1 VSAPADHTS
10 PRDPRHRVV
19 ALGASAGGVEAL
31 VRVVAALPDAPGF
44 MVVVLT
50 HLDPSQPTRLDQVL
64 QEHTKMPVAQ
74 IPRRCA
80 IEHDRVYVLPANASA
95 IVLDGH
101 LCLRARPA
109 GVHLPIDAFLAS
121 MAQDGEVKGAAAI
134 LSGTGSDGAAG
145 ILDLKADGGY
155 VLAQRPET
163 AAHDGMPRA
172 AIETGVVDQVLS
184 PEEMPSALAA
194 YFALPV
200 PLDRPDTP
208 DDGDHLKAA
217 LAAIREASGL
227 DLSYV
232 KEVNLQRRLMRR
244 VLMHPSRD
252 LATYLKVL
260 ADDPAEANALRDDI
274 LIGVTA
280 FFRDP
285 DFVRTLRETVVPTL
299 LSRRDDTIRVWVPAC
314 STGEEVYT
322 IAIVLQ
328 AELARRRSSRPVQIF
343 GTDINERSIAV
354 ARRARYSA
362 AALDNVPDEYRDG
375 AFMPDGE
382 DFVVAKPIRAM
393 CIFARHSLVTN
404 SPFSG
409 MDLVSCRNLL
419 IYLRKEAQAHVLAVL
434 HYALKADGALLLG
447 RSESVSDES
456 LFHDT
461 GTPHLYAKNPLSPR
475 SGGRLL
481 AVAASHWTGNV
492 PDGRQPHGS
501 APPMLQTVVNE
512 LLCAHYVP
520 SGFVVDESGDV
531 VQFRGDTAPFM
542 APASGDATLSVTR
555 LVRPEWRV
563 PLRTA
568 LIEAARTGQVVR
580 RDGALD
586 PGGAFTMEVLP
597 ITAREG
603 TRYFAITIQQHAAGE
618 AGAAVADAHAASGG
632 VAAAREHELE
642 RTIEALSEELERARA
657 ELRVVVAEFEAA
669 NEELRTSNEE
679 VLSANEELQSANE
692 ELQNAKQ
699 RHESANEELNS
710 LNQELLASNVQLTQ
724 ANDDLN
730 NLIEGIPLPVLLLDR
745 ELCIRQASPL
755 AQAMFG
761 LSSASIGRGL
771 DVLAARLDTEPL
783 RALLDGAIRDL
794 TPGELEL
801 TDADGRWFLARA
813 RAYRTADH
821 RINGAV
827 LTLED
832 VDALK
837 KSLETAQAARA
848 EAERANTAK
857 NDFLALVSHEL
868 RAPLNAIAG
877 WAAVLERLAP
887 DMPKGGPGGPAERAI
902 STITRNCQVQA
913 QLIDDLLDVARI
925 TSGRLTLDLRHCDF
939 AASVRAV
946 LDGLRPA
953 AEAKKITILESG
965 LARERWVNADPRR
978 LQQMVSNLLQNAIKF
993 TPRGGHIE
1001 VAALTFDGVIEL
1013 SVADDGIGMSAAQL
1027 AAAFDRFAQKD
1038 LAKTREYGGLGLG
1051 LSIVQHLVTAHG
1063 GGVTAHS
1070 AGEGRGAR
1078 FVLRLPLVIGAPSD
1092 GHVLAP
1098 PAELDTALDGTS
1110 ILLVDDEADGRES
1123 LAAILE
1129 LAGAECTT
1137 VDSASRALGEMETQA
1152 FDALVS
1158 DIAMPGMTGL
1168 DLVRTLRARERREQL
1183 PRLYAMALTGF
1194 ASVRDRDEALD
1205 SGFDDHA
1212 AKPIDAAALVERLA
1226 AGLRRNGT
1234 RPQRGEA
1241 AAGDAAPASV
1251 PAS

>member
-1 VSAPADHTS
+1 VSAPSEQTS

-31 VRVVAALPDAPGF
+31 TRVIAALPDAPGF

-64 QEHTKMPVAQ
+64 QQHTKMPVAQ

-80 IEHDRVYVLPANASA
+80 IEHDRVYVLPANAGA

-101 LCLRARPA
+101 LCLRARSP
-109 GVHLPIDAFLAS
+109 GVHLPIDAFLTS

-134 LSGTGSDGAAG
+134 LSGTGNDGASG

-163 AAHDGMPRA
+163 AAHDGMPAA

-200 PLDRPDTP
+200 PLERADAAENSE
-208 DDGDHLKAA
+208 GDHLKAA

-232 KEVNLQRRLMRR
+232 KEVNLQRRLTRR

-252 LATYLKVL
+252 LATYLKLL

-285 DFVRTLRETVVPTL
+285 DFVRTLRESVVPTL
-299 LSRRDDTIRVWVPAC
+299 LSRRDDTIRIWVPAC

-322 IAIVLQ
+322 IAIVLH

-362 AALDNVPDEYRDG
+362 AALDNVPEEYRDG
-375 AFMPDGE
+375 AFVPDGE

-434 HYALKADGALLLG
+434 HYALKPDGALLLG
-447 RSESVSDES
+447 RSESVADES

-481 AVAASHWTGNV
+481 AVAASGWTGVV
-492 PDGRQPHGS
+492 PDSRQAHGA

-542 APASGDATLSVTR
+542 APASGDATLSLTR
-555 LVRPEWRV
+555 LVRAEWRV

-580 RDGALD
+580 RDGVLD
-586 PGGAFTMEVLP
+586 PGGAFTLEVLP

-603 TRYFAITIQQHAAGE
+603 TRYFAVTFQQHR
-618 AGAAVADAHAASGG
+618 ADAAPSGSHAAASG
-632 VAAAREHELE
+632 AAAREHELE

-692 ELQNAKQ
+692 ELQSAKQ

-710 LNQELLASNVQLTQ
+710 LNQELLASNTQLTQ
-724 ANDDLN
+724 ANDDLS

-745 ELCIRQASPL
+745 DLCIRQASPL
-755 AQAMFG
+755 AQTMFG
-761 LSSASIGRGL
+761 LSSASIGQ
-771 DVLAARLDTEPL
+771 DIAVLSARLDTEPL

-887 DMPKGGPGGPAERAI
+887 ELPKGGSGGPAERAI
-902 STITRNCQVQA
+902 ATITRNCQVQA

-953 AEAKKITILESG
+953 AEQKNITILESG
-965 LARERWVNADPRR
+965 LARERWVNADARR
-978 LQQMVSNLLQNAIKF
+978 LQQMVNNLLQNAIKF

-1001 VAALTFDGVIEL
+1001 VAAMAFDGVIEL
-1013 SVADDGIGMSAAQL
+1013 SVADDGIGMSAPQL
-1027 AAAFDRFAQKD
+1027 AAAFDRFAQQD

-1051 LSIVQHLVTAHG
+1051 LSIVKHLVTAHG
-1063 GGVTAHS
+1063 GSVAAHS

-1078 FVLRLPLVIGAPSD
+1078 FVLRLPLVAGGQRD
-1092 GHVLAP
+1092 GTVLPA
-1098 PAELDTALDGTS
+1098 PAELDTALDDTA
-1110 ILLVDDEADGRES
+1110 ILLVDDEAEGREA

-1129 LAGAECTT
+1129 LAGATCTV
-1137 VDSASRALGEMETQA
+1137 VDSASRALAELETQS

-1158 DIAMPGMTGL
+1158 DVAMPGMTGL

-1194 ASVRDRDEALD
+1194 ASVRDRDEAIEH
-1205 SGFDDHA
+1205 GFDDHA
-1212 AKPIDAAALVERLA
+1212 AKPIDATALVERLA
-1226 AGLRRNGT
+1226 TGLRRNGS
-1234 RPQRGEA
+1234 RRQRGA
-1241 AAGDAAPASV
+1241 STAGDASPAG
-1251 PAS
+1251 PATV

>member
-1 VSAPADHTS
+1 MAVIAEQNSS
-10 PRDPRHRVV
+10 RDTRHRVV

-31 VRVVAALPDAPGF
+31 TRVIAALPDAPGF

-101 LCLRARPA
+101 LCLRPRPA
-109 GVHLPIDAFLAS
+109 GVHLPVDAFLTS
-121 MAQDGEVKGAAAI
+121 MAQDGEVNGAAVI
-134 LSGTGSDGAAG
+134 LSGTGNDGAAG
-145 ILDLKADGGY
+145 IVDLKADRGY
-155 VLAQRPET
+155 VLAQKPDT

-172 AIETGVVDQVLS
+172 AIETGVVDQVLA
-184 PEEMPSALAA
+184 PEEMPTALAA

-200 PLDRPDTP
+200 PLERTDSSAE
-208 DDGDHLKAA
+208 DGDHLGAA
-217 LAAIREASGL
+217 LAAIRNASGL
-227 DLSYV
+227 DLSYI

-252 LATYLKVL
+252 LPTYLKAL
-260 ADDPAEANALRDDI
+260 AEDAAEANALRDDI

-285 DFVRTLRETVVPTL
+285 DFVRTLRESVVPTL
-299 LSRRDDTIRVWVPAC
+299 LSRREDTIRVWVPAC

-322 IAIVLQ
+322 IAILLQ

-362 AALDNVPDEYRDG
+362 AALDDVPEEYREF
-375 AFMPDGE
+375 AFEPDGE

-434 HYALKADGALLLG
+434 HYALKPDGALLLG

-461 GTPHLYAKNPLSPR
+461 GTPHLYAKNALTPR
-475 SGGRLL
+475 PGGRLL
-481 AVAASHWTGNV
+481 TVAASTWSTDV
-492 PDGRQPHGS
+492 PESRERPGA
-501 APPMLQTVVNE
+501 APGLLQTVVNE

-520 SGFVVDESGDV
+520 AGFLVDESGDV

-555 LVRPEWRV
+555 LVRAEWRV

-586 PGGAFTMEVLP
+586 PGGAFTLEVLP

-603 TRYFAITIQQHAAGE
+603 TRYFAIAIQQHPAHAEAAG
-618 AGAAVADAHAASGG
+618 AHAAGG
-632 VAAAREHELE
+632 GAAAREHELE

-692 ELQNAKQ
+692 ELQSAKQ

-710 LNQELLASNVQLTQ
+710 LNQELLASNTQLTQ
-724 ANDDLN
+724 ANDDLT
-730 NLIEGIPLPVLLLDR
+730 NLIEGIPLPVLMLDR
-745 ELCIRQASPL
+745 ELCVRQASPL

-761 LSSASIGRGL
+761 LSSASIGQPV
-771 DVLAARLDTEPL
+771 DVLSHRIDVEPL
-783 RALLDGAIRDL
+783 RGLLDGAIRDL
-794 TPGELEL
+794 TPGELEIA
-801 TDADGRWFLARA
+801 DVDGRWFVVRA

-887 DMPKGGPGGPAERAI
+887 ELPKGGPGGPAERAI
-902 STITRNCQVQA
+902 ATITRNCQVQA

-953 AEAKKITILESG
+953 LENKKLTILESG
-965 LARERWVNADPRR
+965 LARERWVNGDPRR
-978 LQQMVSNLLQNAIKF
+978 LQQMVTNLLQNAIKF

-1013 SVADDGIGMSAAQL
+1013 SVSDDGIGMSAPQL

-1051 LSIVQHLVTAHG
+1051 LSIVKHLVTAHG
-1063 GGVTAHS
+1063 GSVTAHS

-1078 FVLRLPLVIGAPSD
+1078 FVLRLPLVAGAPRD
-1092 GHVLAP
+1092 GHVVDAP
-1098 PAELDTALDGTS
+1098 ADLGSALEGTT
-1110 ILLVDDEADGRES
+1110 ILLVDDEAEGREA

-1129 LAGAECTT
+1129 LAGAACT
-1137 VDSASRALGEMETQA
+1137 VVESASKALTVLETQG

-1158 DIAMPGMTGL
+1158 DIGMPGMTGL

-1194 ASVRDRDEALD
+1194 ASVRDRDEALEH
-1205 SGFDDHA
+1205 GFDDHA
-1212 AKPIDAAALVERLA
+1212 AKPIDAEAMVERLA
-1226 AGLRRNGT
+1226 AGMRRAGT
-1234 RPQRGEA
+1234 RRVRPD
-1241 AAGDAAPASV
+1241 DAMPV
-1251 PAS
+1251 DTLKR

>member
-1 VSAPADHTS
+1 VAAAAEQTSRHAP
-10 PRDPRHRVV
+10 HRVV

-31 VRVVAALPDAPGF
+31 TRLIGALPASPGF

-50 HLDPSQPTRLDQVL
+50 HLDPTQPTQLDQVL
-64 QEHTKMPVAQ
+64 QKHTPMPVAQ

-80 IEHDRVYVLPANASA
+80 IEHDRVYVLPANAAA

-101 LCLRARPA
+101 LCLQPRPA
-109 GVHLPIDAFLAS
+109 GMHLPIDAFLAS
-121 MAQDGEVKGAAAI
+121 MAQDSEVAGAAVV
-134 LSGTGSDGAAG
+134 LSGTGRDGAAG
-145 ILDLKADGGY
+145 IVDLKSSGGY

-163 AAHDGMPRA
+163 AAHDGMPLA
-172 AIETGVVDQVLS
+172 AIESGVVDQVLA

-194 YFALPV
+194 FFALPV
-200 PLDRPDTP
+200 LLEQPEAAS
-208 DDGDHLKAA
+208 DGDHLKAA
-217 LAAIREASGL
+217 LAAIRETCGL
-227 DLSYV
+227 DLSYI
-232 KEVNLQRRLMRR
+232 KPVNLQRRLTRR

-252 LATYLKVL
+252 VGTYLQALATE
-260 ADDPAEANALRDDI
+260 PAEANALRDDI

-285 DFVRTLRETVVPTL
+285 DFARTLRDTVVPTL
-299 LSRRDDTIRVWVPAC
+299 LSRRDDTLRVWVPAC

-322 IAIVLQ
+322 IAIVLG
-328 AELARRRSSRPVQIF
+328 AELARRRSTRPVQIF

-354 ARRARYSA
+354 ARRARYPASA
-362 AALDNVPDEYRDG
+362 LEDVPEEYRELAFTTDG
-375 AFMPDGE
+375 ADI
-382 DFVVAKPIRAM
+382 VVAKPIRAM

-409 MDLVSCRNLL
+409 MDLISCRNLL
-419 IYLRKEAQAHVLAVL
+419 IYLRKEAQSHVLAVL

-461 GTPHLYAKNPLSPR
+461 GTPHLYAKNPLTPR
-475 SGGRLL
+475 SGSRLL
-481 AVAASHWTGNV
+481 GSAAAHWTGN
-492 PDGRQPHGS
+492 QPQDSRERSPSPGTV
-501 APPMLQTVVNE
+501 LQTLVNE

-520 SGFVVDESGDV
+520 AGFLVDEGGDV
-531 VQFRGDTAPFM
+531 VQFRGDTSPFM
-542 APASGDATLSVTR
+542 APASGDATLAVTR
-555 LVRPEWRV
+555 LVRSEWRV

-568 LIEAARTGQVVR
+568 LIESARTAQAVR
-580 RDGALD
+580 RDGMLE
-586 PGGAFTMEVLP
+586 GGGTYTLEVVP

-603 TRYFAITIQQHAAGE
+603 GRYFAVAIRQHPPAVPHMEHAAHGK
-618 AGAAVADAHAASGG
+618 
-632 VAAAREHELE
+632 AAAREHELE
-642 RTIEALSEELERARA
+642 RTIEALSEELDRARA

-692 ELQNAKQ
+692 ELQSAKQ
-699 RHESANEELNS
+699 RHESANEELSS
-710 LNQELLASNVQLTQ
+710 LNQELLASNAQLTQ
-724 ANDDLN
+724 ANDDLS
-730 NLIEGIPLPVLLLDR
+730 NLIDGIPLPVLLLDR
-745 ELCIRQASPL
+745 DLQVRQYSPQ

-761 LSSASIGRGL
+761 LSSASIGASVDLLGGRV
-771 DVLAARLDTEPL
+771 DVDALK
-783 RALLDGAIRDL
+783 ALLTGAIRDL

-801 TDADGRWFLARA
+801 ADADGRWFLARA

-821 RINGAV
+821 RIDGAV

-837 KSLETAQAARA
+837 KSLEVARAAQA
-848 EAERANTAK
+848 EAERANAAK

-877 WAAVLERLAP
+877 WAAVLERMGPDLARP
-887 DMPKGGPGGPAERAI
+887 AGGPVERAI

-925 TSGRLTLDLRHCDF
+925 TSGRLTLDLRHCDV
-939 AASVRAV
+939 AASIRAV

-953 AEAKKITILESG
+953 AEAKHITILESG
-965 LARERWVNADPRR
+965 LARERWVNGDPRR

-1001 VAALTFDGVIEL
+1001 VAALAFDGFIEL
-1013 SVADDGIGMSAAQL
+1013 AVADDGIGMSAAQL
-1027 AAAFDRFAQKD
+1027 GAAFDRFAQQD

-1051 LSIVQHLVTAHG
+1051 LSIVKHLVTAHG
-1063 GGVTAHS
+1063 GTVSAHS

-1078 FVLRLPLVIGAPSD
+1078 FVLRLPLVVSAARSD
-1092 GHVLAP
+1092 TVIP
-1098 PAELDTALDGTS
+1098 PTAELDTALAGST
-1110 ILLVDDEADGRES
+1110 ILLVDDEAEGREALGEI
-1123 LAAILE
+1123 LA
-1129 LAGAECTT
+1129 LAGASCTA
-1137 VDSASRALGEMETQA
+1137 VESASKALAALETQA

-1168 DLVRTLRARERREQL
+1168 DLVRTLRSRERREQL
-1183 PRLYAMALTGF
+1183 PRVYAMALTGF
-1194 ASVRDRDEALD
+1194 ASARDRDEAME

-1212 AKPIDAAALVERLA
+1212 AKPIDAVALVERLA
-1226 AGLRRNGT
+1226 GGLKRSG
-1234 RPQRGEA
+1234 RGRER
-1241 AAGDAAPASV
+1241 
-1251 PAS
+1251 

>member
-1 VSAPADHTS
+1 MSAPAEQI
-10 PRDPRHRVV
+10 PFRDPRHRVV

-31 VRVVAALPDAPGF
+31 TRLIAALPDAPGF

-50 HLDPSQPTRLDQVL
+50 HLDPSQPTRLDLVL
-64 QEHTKMPVAQ
+64 QEHTRMPVAQ

-101 LCLRARPA
+101 LCLRPRPP
-109 GVHLPIDAFLAS
+109 GVHLPIDAFLTS
-121 MAQDGEVKGAAAI
+121 MAQDGEVKGAAVI

-145 ILDLKADGGY
+145 IVDLKADGGY
-155 VLAQRPET
+155 VLAQRAET
-163 AAHDGMPRA
+163 AAHDGMPSA
-172 AIETGVVDQVLS
+172 AIDTGVVDQVLA

-194 YFALPV
+194 FFSLP
-200 PLDRPDTP
+200 LQQERADAADES
-208 DDGDHLKAA
+208 DHLKAA

-260 ADDPAEANALRDDI
+260 AEEPAEANALRDDI

-375 AFMPDGE
+375 AFVPDGE

-419 IYLRKEAQAHVLAVL
+419 IYLRKEAQGHVLAVL

-481 AVAASHWTGNV
+481 AVAASSWTANV
-492 PDGRQPHGS
+492 PDSRQPHGS

-555 LVRPEWRV
+555 LVRAEWRV

-580 RDGALD
+580 RDGVAD

-603 TRYFAITIQQHAAGE
+603 TRYFAITIQQHAP
-618 AGAAVADAHAASGG
+618 GATVVGAHAASGG
-632 VAAAREHELE
+632 AAAAREHELE

-692 ELQNAKQ
+692 ELQSAKQ

-710 LNQELLASNVQLTQ
+710 LNQELLASNTQLTQ
-724 ANDDLN
+724 ANDDLS

-745 ELCIRQASPL
+745 ELCVRQASPL

-761 LSSASIGRGL
+761 LSSASIGQDLG
-771 DVLAARLDTEPL
+771 VLAARLDVEPL

-837 KSLETAQAARA
+837 KSAETAQAARA

-887 DMPKGGPGGPAERAI
+887 EMPRGGPAERAI
-902 STITRNCQVQA
+902 ATITRNCQVQA

-953 AEAKKITILESG
+953 AEQKNITILESG
-965 LARERWVNADPRR
+965 LARERWVNADARR

-1013 SVADDGIGMSAAQL
+1013 SVADDGIGMSAQQL
-1027 AAAFDRFAQKD
+1027 AAAFDRFAQQD
-1038 LAKTREYGGLGLG
+1038 LTKTREYGGLGLG
-1051 LSIVQHLVTAHG
+1051 LSIVKHLVTAHG
-1063 GGVTAHS
+1063 GGVAAHS

-1078 FVLRLPLVIGAPSD
+1078 FVLRLPLVAGGPRD
-1092 GHVLAP
+1092 GSVLAP
-1098 PAELDTALDGTS
+1098 PAELDTALQDTA

-1129 LAGAECTT
+1129 LAGATCTV
-1137 VDSASRALGEMETQA
+1137 VDSASHALAELETQS

-1158 DIAMPGMTGL
+1158 DVAMPGMTGL

-1194 ASVRDRDEALD
+1194 ASARDRDEAIEN
-1205 SGFDDHA
+1205 GFDDHA

-1226 AGLRRNGT
+1226 VGLRRSGT
-1234 RPQRGEA
+1234 QRQRGEA
-1241 AAGDAAPASV
+1241 PAGDPSTAGSIAS
-1251 PAS
+1251 

>member
-1 VSAPADHTS
+1 
-10 PRDPRHRVV
+10 V

-31 VRVVAALPDAPGF
+31 TRVISALPDTPGF

-64 QEHTKMPVAQ
+64 QEHTRMPVAQ

-80 IEHDRVYVLPANASA
+80 IEHDRVYVLPANACA
-95 IVLDGH
+95 ILLDGH
-101 LCLRARPA
+101 LCLRPRGP
-109 GVHLPIDAFLAS
+109 GLHLPVDTFVTA
-121 MAQDGEVKGAAAI
+121 MAQDGEVKGAAVI
-134 LSGTGSDGAAG
+134 LSGTGNDGAAG
-145 ILDLKADGGY
+145 IVELKADGGY

-163 AAHDGMPRA
+163 AAHDGMPLA
-172 AIETGVVDQVLS
+172 AIDTGVVDQVLA
-184 PEEMPSALAA
+184 PEEMPTALAA

-200 PLDRPDTP
+200 PLDRGDDPDE
-208 DDGDHLKAA
+208 GDHLGAA
-217 LAAIREASGL
+217 LAAIRNASGL
-227 DLSYV
+227 DLSYI

-244 VLMHPSRD
+244 VLMHPSRN

-260 ADDPAEANALRDDI
+260 AEDPAEANALRDDI

-299 LSRRDDTIRVWVPAC
+299 LTRREETIRVWVPAC

-322 IAIVLQ
+322 IAIILH

-375 AFMPDGE
+375 AFVPDGE
-382 DFVVAKPIRAM
+382 DFVVAKPIRAL

-419 IYLRKEAQAHVLAVL
+419 IYLRKEAQGHVLAVL
-434 HYALKADGALLLG
+434 HYALKPDGALLLG

-461 GTPHLYAKNPLSPR
+461 GTPHLYAKNPMSPR

-481 AVAASHWTGNV
+481 AVAASGWTANV
-492 PDGRQPHGS
+492 PDNHAPHGS

-555 LVRPEWRV
+555 LVRAEWRV

-580 RDGALD
+580 RDGTLE
-586 PGGAFTMEVLP
+586 PGGAFTLEVLP

-603 TRYFAITIQQHAAGE
+603 TRYFAVTIQQHP
-618 AGAAVADAHAASGG
+618 AGAASTGGHPPGSG
-632 VAAAREHELE
+632 AAAREHELE

-692 ELQNAKQ
+692 ELQSAKQ

-710 LNQELLASNVQLTQ
+710 LNQELLASNTQLTQ
-724 ANDDLN
+724 ANDDLT

-745 ELCIRQASPL
+745 ELCVRQASPQ

-761 LSSASIGRGL
+761 LSSASIGQGL
-771 DVLAARLDTEPL
+771 GVLAARLEIEPL
-783 RALLDGAIRDL
+783 RAMLEGAIRDL
-794 TPGELEL
+794 TPGELEI
-801 TDADGRWFLARA
+801 TDADGRWFVARA

-887 DMPKGGPGGPAERAI
+887 ELPKGGPAERAI

-939 AASVRAV
+939 SGIVRAV
-946 LDGLRPA
+946 LDGLRPVA
-953 AEAKKITILESG
+953 AQKNITILESG
-965 LARERWVNADPRR
+965 LGRERWVNGDPRR

-1001 VAALTFDGVIEL
+1001 VAAMTFDGAIEL
-1013 SVADDGIGMSAAQL
+1013 SVSDDGIGMSPAQL
-1027 AAAFDRFAQKD
+1027 EAAFDRFAQQD

-1051 LSIVQHLVTAHG
+1051 LSIVKHLVTAHG
-1063 GGVTAHS
+1063 GGVSAHS

-1078 FVLRLPLVIGAPSD
+1078 FVLRLPLVAGAPSD
-1092 GHVLAP
+1092 GALITT
-1098 PAELDTALDGTS
+1098 PAELDTALQDTT
-1110 ILLVDDEADGRES
+1110 ILLVDDEAEGREA

-1129 LAGAECTT
+1129 LAGSRCTV
-1137 VDSASRALGEMETQA
+1137 VDSASRALAELETRA

-1168 DLVRTLRARERREQL
+1168 DLVHTLRARERREQL

-1194 ASVRDRDEALD
+1194 ASVRDRDEAIEH
-1205 SGFDDHA
+1205 GFDDHA
-1212 AKPIDAAALVERLA
+1212 AKPIDAGALVERLA

-1234 RPQRGEA
+1234 RRPRGEA
-1241 AAGDAAPASV
+1241 QAGDPAPAS
-1251 PAS
+1251 S

>member
-1 VSAPADHTS
+1 MSAPSEQTS
-10 PRDPRHRVV
+10 PRDSRHRVV
-19 ALGASAGGVEAL
+19 AFGASAGGVEAL
-31 VRVVAALPDAPGF
+31 TRVIAALPDAPGF

-50 HLDPSQPTRLDQVL
+50 HLDPSQPTQLDQVL
-64 QEHTKMPVAQ
+64 QQHTRMPVAQ

-101 LCLRARPA
+101 LCLRPRPP
-109 GVHLPIDAFLAS
+109 GVHLPIDAFLSS

-134 LSGTGSDGAAG
+134 LSGTGNDGAAG

-163 AAHDGMPRA
+163 AAHDGMPSA
-172 AIETGVVDQVLS
+172 AIATGVVDQVLS

-194 YFALPV
+194 YFALPM
-200 PLDRPDTP
+200 PLDRPDAS
-208 DDGDHLKAA
+208 DDSDHLKAA

-232 KEVNLQRRLMRR
+232 KEVNLQRRLTRR

-285 DFVRTLRETVVPTL
+285 DFVRTLGETVVPTL

-354 ARRARYSA
+354 ARRARYGA
-362 AALDNVPDEYRDG
+362 DALDNVPDEYRDG
-375 AFMPDGE
+375 AFVPDGD

-434 HYALKADGALLLG
+434 HYALKPDGALLLG

-481 AVAASHWTGNV
+481 AVAASGWTGV
-492 PDGRQPHGS
+492 APDTRQAHGA

-580 RDGALD
+580 RDGVLD
-586 PGGAFTMEVLP
+586 PGGAFTLDVLP
-597 ITAREG
+597 LTAREG
-603 TRYFAITIQQHAAGE
+603 TRYFAITIQQHAADAAP
-618 AGAAVADAHAASGG
+618 AGAQAATGG
-632 VAAAREHELE
+632 AAAAREHELE

-692 ELQNAKQ
+692 ELQSAKQ

-710 LNQELLASNVQLTQ
+710 LNQELLASNTQLTQ
-724 ANDDLN
+724 ANDDLS

-745 ELCIRQASPL
+745 ELCVRQASPL

-761 LSSASIGRGL
+761 LSSASIGQGIG
-771 DVLAARLDTEPL
+771 VLAARLATEPL

-801 TDADGRWFLARA
+801 ADADGRWFLARA

-887 DMPKGGPGGPAERAI
+887 ELPRGGPAERAI

-953 AEAKKITILESG
+953 AEQKNITILESG

-978 LQQMVSNLLQNAIKF
+978 LQQMVNNLLQNAIKF

-1001 VAALTFDGVIEL
+1001 IAAMAFDGVIEL
-1013 SVADDGIGMSAAQL
+1013 SVADDGIGMSPAQL
-1027 AAAFDRFAQKD
+1027 AAAFDRFAQQD

-1051 LSIVQHLVTAHG
+1051 LSIVKHLVTAHG
-1063 GGVTAHS
+1063 GSVAAHS

-1078 FVLRLPLVIGAPSD
+1078 FVLRLPLVAGGPSD
-1092 GHVLAP
+1092 GSVRAAP
-1098 PAELDTALDGTS
+1098 SELDAALEDTT
-1110 ILLVDDEADGRES
+1110 ILLVDDEAEGREA

-1129 LAGAECTT
+1129 LAGATCTV
-1137 VDSASRALGEMETQA
+1137 VDSASRALAELETQT

-1158 DIAMPGMTGL
+1158 DVAMPGMTGL

-1194 ASVRDRDEALD
+1194 ASVRDRDEAIEH
-1205 SGFDDHA
+1205 GFDDHA
-1212 AKPIDAAALVERLA
+1212 AKPIDATALVERLA
-1226 AGLRRNGT
+1226 TGLRRNGS
-1234 RPQRGEA
+1234 RRQSGERT
-1241 AAGDAAPASV
+1241 AGDASPAG
-1251 PAS
+1251 PATV

>member
-1 VSAPADHTS
+1 MSAPAEQIP

-31 VRVVAALPDAPGF
+31 TRVIAALPATPGF

-64 QEHTKMPVAQ
+64 QEHTTMPVAQ

-80 IEHDRVYVLPANASA
+80 IEHDRVYVLPANAGA

-101 LCLRARPA
+101 LCLRPRPA
-109 GVHLPIDAFLAS
+109 GVHLPIDTFLNS

-134 LSGTGSDGAAG
+134 LSGTGNDGAAG
-145 ILDLKADGGY
+145 IVDLKSDGGY

-172 AIETGVVDQVLS
+172 AIDTGVVDQVLA
-184 PEEMPSALAA
+184 PEEMPTALAA
-194 YFALPV
+194 YFALQV
-200 PLDRPDTP
+200 PLERSDTP
-208 DDGDHLKAA
+208 DEGDHLGAA
-217 LAAIREASGL
+217 LAAIRNASGL

-252 LATYLKVL
+252 LATYLKLL

-299 LSRRDDTIRVWVPAC
+299 LSRREDTIRIWVPAC

-322 IAIVLQ
+322 IAIILH

-362 AALDNVPDEYRDG
+362 AALDNVPAEYRDG
-375 AFMPDGE
+375 AFVPDGE

-461 GTPHLYAKNPLSPR
+461 GTPHLYAKNPLTPR

-481 AVAASHWTGNV
+481 AVAASSWTASV
-492 PDGRQPHGS
+492 PDNHQPHG
-501 APPMLQTVVNE
+501 ATPPMLQTVVNE

-555 LVRPEWRV
+555 LVRAEWRV

-568 LIEAARTGQVVR
+568 LIEAGRTGQVVR
-580 RDGALD
+580 RDGTLE
-586 PGGAFTMEVLP
+586 PGGAFTLEVLP
-597 ITAREG
+597 VTAREG
-603 TRYFAITIQQHAAGE
+603 TRYFAVTIQQHA
-618 AGAAVADAHAASGG
+618 SGG
-632 VAAAREHELE
+632 TAPGGHPPGSGAAAREHELE

-692 ELQNAKQ
+692 ELQSAKQ

-710 LNQELLASNVQLTQ
+710 LNQELQASNTQLTQ
-724 ANDDLN
+724 ANDDLT

-745 ELCIRQASPL
+745 ELCVRQASPL

-761 LSSASIGRGL
+761 LSSASIGQGL
-771 DVLAARLDTEPL
+771 DVLAGRLDTEPL
-783 RALLDGAIRDL
+783 RAMLDGAIRDL

-801 TDADGRWFLARA
+801 TDCDGRWFVARA

-887 DMPKGGPGGPAERAI
+887 ELQKSGPGGPGGPAERAI
-902 STITRNCQVQA
+902 ATITRNCQVQA

-925 TSGRLTLDLRHCDF
+925 TSGRLTLELRHCDF
-939 AASVRAV
+939 SATVRAV
-946 LDGLRPA
+946 LDGLRPVA
-953 AEAKKITILESG
+953 AQKNITILESG
-965 LARERWVNADPRR
+965 LGRERWVNGDPRR

-1001 VAALTFDGVIEL
+1001 VAALSFDTVIEL
-1013 SVADDGIGMSAAQL
+1013 SVSDDGIGMSPAQL
-1027 AAAFDRFAQKD
+1027 AAAFDRFAQQD

-1051 LSIVQHLVTAHG
+1051 LSIVKHLVTAHG

-1078 FVLRLPLVIGAPSD
+1078 FVLRLPLVLGAPSD
-1092 GHVLAP
+1092 GALITT
-1098 PAELDTALDGTS
+1098 PAELDTALQDTS
-1110 ILLVDDEADGRES
+1110 LLLVDDEAEGREA

-1129 LAGAECTT
+1129 LAGASCTV
-1137 VDSASRALGEMETQA
+1137 VDSASRALAELETQA

-1194 ASVRDRDEALD
+1194 ASVRDRDEAIEH
-1205 SGFDDHA
+1205 GFDDHA

-1234 RPQRGEA
+1234 RRPRGEA
-1241 AAGDAAPASV
+1241 ATGDAAQAGS
-1251 PAS
+1251 

>member
-1 VSAPADHTS
+1 
-10 PRDPRHRVV
+10 
-19 ALGASAGGVEAL
+19 
-31 VRVVAALPDAPGF
+31 
-44 MVVVLT
+44 
-50 HLDPSQPTRLDQVL
+50 
-64 QEHTKMPVAQ
+64 
-74 IPRRCA
+74 
-80 IEHDRVYVLPANASA
+80 
-95 IVLDGH
+95 
-101 LCLRARPA
+101 
-109 GVHLPIDAFLAS
+109 
-121 MAQDGEVKGAAAI
+121 
-134 LSGTGSDGAAG
+134 
-145 ILDLKADGGY
+145 
-155 VLAQRPET
+155 
-163 AAHDGMPRA
+163 
-172 AIETGVVDQVLS
+172 
-184 PEEMPSALAA
+184 
-194 YFALPV
+194 
-200 PLDRPDTP
+200 
-208 DDGDHLKAA
+208 
-217 LAAIREASGL
+217 
-227 DLSYV
+227 
-232 KEVNLQRRLMRR
+232 
-244 VLMHPSRD
+244 
-252 LATYLKVL
+252 
-260 ADDPAEANALRDDI
+260 
-274 LIGVTA
+274 
-280 FFRDP
+280 
-285 DFVRTLRETVVPTL
+285 
-299 LSRRDDTIRVWVPAC
+299 
-314 STGEEVYT
+314 
-322 IAIVLQ
+322 
-328 AELARRRSSRPVQIF
+328 
-343 GTDINERSIAV
+343 
-354 ARRARYSA
+354 
-362 AALDNVPDEYRDG
+362 
-375 AFMPDGE
+375 
-382 DFVVAKPIRAM
+382 
-393 CIFARHSLVTN
+393 
-404 SPFSG
+404 
-409 MDLVSCRNLL
+409 
-419 IYLRKEAQAHVLAVL
+419 
-434 HYALKADGALLLG
+434 
-447 RSESVSDES
+447 VSDES

-481 AVAASHWTGNV
+481 AVAASGWTAGV
-492 PDGRQPHGS
+492 PSSQQPHG
-501 APPMLQTVVNE
+501 ATPPMLQTVVNE

-555 LVRPEWRV
+555 LVRAEWRV

-580 RDGALD
+580 RDGTLE
-586 PGGAFTMEVLP
+586 PGGAFTLEVLP

-603 TRYFAITIQQHAAGE
+603 TRYFAVTIRQHPAGQAAPG
-618 AGAAVADAHAASGG
+618 GHPPGSG
-632 VAAAREHELE
+632 AAAREHELE

-692 ELQNAKQ
+692 ELQSAKQ

-710 LNQELLASNVQLTQ
+710 LNEELLASNSQLTH
-724 ANDDLN
+724 ANDDLT

-745 ELCIRQASPL
+745 ELCVRQASPL

-761 LSSASIGRGL
+761 LSSASIGEGL
-771 DVLAARLDTEPL
+771 SLLAARLDVEPL

-801 TDADGRWFLARA
+801 ADCDGRWFVARA

-887 DMPKGGPGGPAERAI
+887 EMPKGGPAERAI

-939 AASVRAV
+939 SATVRAV

-953 AEAKKITILESG
+953 AAQKNITILESG
-965 LARERWVNADPRR
+965 LARERWVNGDPRR
-978 LQQMVSNLLQNAIKF
+978 LQQMVNHLLQNAINF

-1001 VAALTFDGVIEL
+1001 VAALTFDSVIEL
-1013 SVADDGIGMSAAQL
+1013 SVSDDGIGMSPEQL
-1027 AAAFDRFAQKD
+1027 AAAFDRFAQQD

-1051 LSIVQHLVTAHG
+1051 LSIVKHLVTAHG
-1063 GGVTAHS
+1063 GGVSAQS
-1070 AGEGRGAR
+1070 AGVGRGAR
-1078 FVLRLPLVIGAPSD
+1078 FVLRLPLVAAGPAD
-1092 GHVLAP
+1092 GPVVSA
-1098 PAELDTALDGTS
+1098 PAELGTALQDTT
-1110 ILLVDDEADGRES
+1110 ILLVDDEAEGREA

-1129 LAGAECTT
+1129 LAGASCTA
-1137 VDSASRALGEMETQA
+1137 VDSASRALAELETQA

-1158 DIAMPGMTGL
+1158 DVAMPGMTGL

-1183 PRLYAMALTGF
+1183 PRLYTMALTGF
-1194 ASVRDRDEALD
+1194 ASMRDRDEAIEH
-1205 SGFDDHA
+1205 GFDDHA
-1212 AKPIDAAALVERLA
+1212 AKPIDATALVERLA

-1234 RPQRGEA
+1234 RRPRGETADGRSA
-1241 AAGDAAPASV
+1241 AAS
-1251 PAS
+1251 

>member
-1 VSAPADHTS
+1 VSAPSEQTS

-31 VRVVAALPDAPGF
+31 TRVIAALPDAPGF

-64 QEHTKMPVAQ
+64 QQHTKMPVAQ

-80 IEHDRVYVLPANASA
+80 IEHDRVYVLPANAGA

-101 LCLRARPA
+101 LCLRARSP
-109 GVHLPIDAFLAS
+109 GVHLPIDAFLTS

-134 LSGTGSDGAAG
+134 LSGTGNDGASG

-163 AAHDGMPRA
+163 AAHDGMPAA

-200 PLDRPDTP
+200 PLERADAAD
-208 DDGDHLKAA
+208 DSDGDHLKAA

-232 KEVNLQRRLMRR
+232 KEVNLQRRLTRR

-252 LATYLKVL
+252 LAAYLKLL
-260 ADDPAEANALRDDI
+260 AEDPAEANALRDDI

-285 DFVRTLRETVVPTL
+285 DFVRTLRESVVPTL
-299 LSRRDDTIRVWVPAC
+299 LSRRDDTIRIWVPAC

-322 IAIVLQ
+322 IAIVLH

-354 ARRARYSA
+354 ARRARYNA
-362 AALDNVPDEYRDG
+362 AALDNVPEEYRDG
-375 AFMPDGE
+375 AFVPDGE

-419 IYLRKEAQAHVLAVL
+419 IYLRKEAQGHVLAVL
-434 HYALKADGALLLG
+434 HYALKPDGALLLG
-447 RSESVSDES
+447 RSESVADES

-481 AVAASHWTGNV
+481 AVAASGWTGV
-492 PDGRQPHGS
+492 VSDSRQAHGA

-555 LVRPEWRV
+555 LVRPQWRV

-580 RDGALD
+580 RDGVVD
-586 PGGAFTMEVLP
+586 PGGAFTLDVLP
-597 ITAREG
+597 LTAREG
-603 TRYFAITIQQHAAGE
+603 TRYFAITIQQHAVDEAP
-618 AGAAVADAHAASGG
+618 AGAQAASGG
-632 VAAAREHELE
+632 AAAREHELE

-692 ELQNAKQ
+692 ELQSAKQ

-710 LNQELLASNVQLTQ
+710 LNQELLASNTQLTQ
-724 ANDDLN
+724 ANDDLS

-745 ELCIRQASPL
+745 ELCVRQASPL
-755 AQAMFG
+755 AQTMFG
-761 LSSASIGRGL
+761 LSSASIGQGIG
-771 DVLAARLDTEPL
+771 VLSARLATEPL

-801 TDADGRWFLARA
+801 TDADGRWFVARA

-887 DMPKGGPGGPAERAI
+887 EMPKGGSGGPAERAI
-902 STITRNCQVQA
+902 ATITRNCQVQA

-953 AEAKKITILESG
+953 AEQKNITILESG

-978 LQQMVSNLLQNAIKF
+978 LQQMVNNLLQNAIKF

-1001 VAALTFDGVIEL
+1001 VAAMAFDGVIEL
-1013 SVADDGIGMSAAQL
+1013 SVADDGIGMSPAQL
-1027 AAAFDRFAQKD
+1027 AAAFDRFAQQD

-1051 LSIVQHLVTAHG
+1051 LSIVKHLVTAHG
-1063 GGVTAHS
+1063 GSVAAHS

-1078 FVLRLPLVIGAPSD
+1078 FVLRLPLVAGAPSD
-1092 GHVLAP
+1092 GHVRAAP
-1098 PAELDTALDGTS
+1098 TELDAALEDTT
-1110 ILLVDDEADGRES
+1110 ILLVDDEAEGREA

-1129 LAGAECTT
+1129 LAGATCT
-1137 VDSASRALGEMETQA
+1137 VVESASRALAELETQS

-1158 DIAMPGMTGL
+1158 DVAMPGMTGL

-1194 ASVRDRDEALD
+1194 ASVRDRDEAIEH
-1205 SGFDDHA
+1205 GFDDHA
-1212 AKPIDAAALVERLA
+1212 AKPIDATALVERLA
-1226 AGLRRNGT
+1226 TGLRRNGS
-1234 RPQRGEA
+1234 RRQRGEK
-1241 AAGDAAPASV
+1241 AAGDASPAG
-1251 PAS
+1251 PATV